1 MTCQYCH
8 STTHNINNCPNIICR
23 YCKQSGHPKWLCIN
37 KEVKNKNFINK
48 NIINKKIIEKNI
60 QYYLKIQNY
69 KWSDIINNL

>member
-1 MTCQYCH
+1 MICQYCH
-8 STTHNINNCPNIICR
+8 SNTHTINSCPTIICR

-37 KEVKNKNFINK
+37 KEIKNKNIN
-48 NIINKKIIEKNI
+48 NKKMIEKNI